1 MNSTIFLFIAT
12 LLCWGPTW
20 YVIKFQLG
28 IVDPM
33 VSVFYRFFL
42 ASIIIL
48 FFCKFKN
55 FKIQFS
61 FKEHFFIAVLGILLF
76 NINYVIFYLSTQY
89 LISGFVALCFSSI
102 LFMNIINNIIFHRN
116 LPSIMTILGGAI
128 GTLGLIFIFYEEI
141 SNFTLSSTTSFGIF
155 LGIIATY
162 FASLGNLVSAYT
174 SKIKLPV
181 VPVTGYGM
189 LYGSL
194 SLLIYLLVIDT
205 PFQFDFSLSY
215 NLSLIYLSVFG
226 SVFGFS
232 LYLTLIEKIGS
243 NDAAYVAIIMPL
255 IALLVSTIFE
265 NLLWNLNLIIG
276 AVMIILGNILIL
288 KKN

>member
-48 FFCKFKN
+48 CFCKLKN
-55 FKIQFS
+55 FKIKFS
-61 FKEHFFIAVLGILLF
+61 LKEHFLIAVLGVLLF

-102 LFMNIINNIIFHRN
+102 LFMNVINNIIFHRN
-116 LPSIMTILGGAI
+116 LPNIMTILGGAI

-194 SLLIYLLVIDT
+194 SLFIYLLVKDT
-205 PFQFDFSLSY
+205 PFQFDLSLSY
-215 NLSLIYLSVFG
+215 NLSLIYLSIFG

-232 LYLTLIEKIGS
+232 LYLTLIKKIGS

-265 NLLWNLNLIIG
+265 NLIWNLNLVIG
-276 AVMIILGNILIL
+276 AIMIILGNILIL

>member
-28 IVDPM
+28 TVDPM

-42 ASIIIL
+42 ASLIIL
-48 FFCKFKN
+48 LACVIKKLPLKF
-55 FKIQFS
+55 S
-61 FKEHFFIAVLGILLF
+61 LKEHFYIAVLGILLF
-76 NINYVIFYLSTQY
+76 NVNYVIFYLSTQY

-102 LFMNIINNIIFHRN
+102 LFMNVINNIIFHKN
-116 LPSIMTILGGAI
+116 LPNIKTILGGAI
-128 GTLGLIFIFYEEI
+128 GTMGLIFIFFDEI
-141 SNFTLSSTTSFGIF
+141 NNFTFSNMTSYGIF

-162 FASLGNLVSAYT
+162 FASLGNLVSAHT
-174 SKIKLPV
+174 SKINLPV

-189 LYGSL
+189 LYGSI
-194 SLLIYLLVIDT
+194 SLLIFLLITKT
-205 PFQFDFSLSY
+205 PFNFEYSLKY
-215 NLSLIYLSVFG
+215 NLSLVYLSVFG

-232 LYLTLIEKIGS
+232 LYLSLIKKIGS

-265 NLLWNLNLIIG
+265 ELMWNVNLVIG
-276 AVMIILGNILIL
+276 AIMIIFGNILIL

>member
-28 IVDPM
+28 TVDPM

-42 ASIIIL
+42 ASLIIL
-48 FFCKFKN
+48 LACVIKKLPLKF
-55 FKIQFS
+55 S
-61 FKEHFFIAVLGILLF
+61 LKEHFYIAVLGILLF
-76 NINYVIFYLSTQY
+76 NVNYVIFYLSTQY

-102 LFMNIINNIIFHRN
+102 LFMNVINNIIFHKN
-116 LPSIMTILGGAI
+116 LPNIKTILGGAI
-128 GTLGLIFIFYEEI
+128 GTMGLIFIFFDEI
-141 SNFTLSSTTSFGIF
+141 NDFTFSNMTSYGIF

-162 FASLGNLVSAYT
+162 FASLGNLVSAHT
-174 SKIKLPV
+174 SKINLPV

-189 LYGSL
+189 LYGSI
-194 SLLIYLLVIDT
+194 SLLIFLLITKT
-205 PFQFDFSLSY
+205 PFNFEYSLKY
-215 NLSLIYLSVFG
+215 NLSLVYLSVFG

-232 LYLTLIEKIGS
+232 LYLSLIKNIGS

-255 IALLVSTIFE
+255 IALLVSTLFE
-265 NLLWNLNLIIG
+265 ELMWNVNLVIG
-276 AVMIILGNILIL
+276 AIMIIFGNILIL

>member
-28 IVDPM
+28 TVDPM

-42 ASIIIL
+42 ASLIIL
-48 FFCKFKN
+48 LACVIKKLPLKF
-55 FKIQFS
+55 S
-61 FKEHFFIAVLGILLF
+61 LKEHFYIAVLGILLF
-76 NINYVIFYLSTQY
+76 NVNYVIFYLSTQY

-102 LFMNIINNIIFHRN
+102 LFMNVINNIIFHKN
-116 LPSIMTILGGAI
+116 LPNIKTILGGAI
-128 GTLGLIFIFYEEI
+128 GTMGLIFIFFDEI
-141 SNFTLSSTTSFGIF
+141 RNFTFSNMTSYGIF

-162 FASLGNLVSAYT
+162 FASLGNLVSAHT
-174 SKIKLPV
+174 SKINLPV

-189 LYGSL
+189 LYGSI
-194 SLLIYLLVIDT
+194 SLLIFLLITKT
-205 PFQFDFSLSY
+205 PFNFEYSLKY
-215 NLSLIYLSVFG
+215 NLSLVYLSLFG

-232 LYLTLIEKIGS
+232 LYLSLIKKIGS

-255 IALLVSTIFE
+255 IALLVSTLFE
-265 NLLWNLNLIIG
+265 ELMWNVNLVIG
-276 AVMIILGNILIL
+276 AIMIIFGNILIL

>member
-1 MNSTIFLFIAT
+1 
-12 LLCWGPTW
+12 
-20 YVIKFQLG
+20 
-28 IVDPM
+28 
-33 VSVFYRFFL
+33 
-42 ASIIIL
+42 
-48 FFCKFKN
+48 
-55 FKIQFS
+55 
-61 FKEHFFIAVLGILLF
+61 
-76 NINYVIFYLSTQY
+76 
-89 LISGFVALCFSSI
+89 
-102 LFMNIINNIIFHRN
+102 
-116 LPSIMTILGGAI
+116 MTILGGAI

-141 SNFTLSSTTSFGIF
+141 RNFTLSSTTSFGIF

-194 SLLIYLLVIDT
+194 SLFIYLLLKDT
-205 PFQFDFSLSY
+205 PFQFDLSISY
-215 NLSLIYLSVFG
+215 NLSLIYLSIFG

-232 LYLTLIEKIGS
+232 LYLTLIKKIGS

-265 NLLWNLNLIIG
+265 DLIWNLNLVIG
-276 AVMIILGNILIL
+276 AIMIILGNILIL

>member
-28 IVDPM
+28 TVDPM

-42 ASIIIL
+42 ASLIIL
-48 FFCKFKN
+48 LACVIKKLPLKF
-55 FKIQFS
+55 S
-61 FKEHFFIAVLGILLF
+61 LKEHFYIAVLGILLF
-76 NINYVIFYLSTQY
+76 NVNYVIFYLSTQY

-102 LFMNIINNIIFHRN
+102 LFMNVINNIIFHKN
-116 LPSIMTILGGAI
+116 LPNIKTILGGAI
-128 GTLGLIFIFYEEI
+128 GTMGLIFIFFDEI
-141 SNFTLSSTTSFGIF
+141 SNFTFSNMTSYGIF

-162 FASLGNLVSAYT
+162 FASLGNLVSAHT
-174 SKIKLPV
+174 SKINLPV

-189 LYGSL
+189 LYGSI
-194 SLLIYLLVIDT
+194 SLLVFLLITKT
-205 PFQFDFSLSY
+205 PFNFEYSLKY
-215 NLSLIYLSVFG
+215 NLSLVYLSLFG

-232 LYLTLIEKIGS
+232 LYLSLIKKIGS

-255 IALLVSTIFE
+255 IALLVSTLFE
-265 NLLWNLNLIIG
+265 ELMWNVNLVIG
-276 AVMIILGNILIL
+276 AIMIIFGNILIL

>member
-28 IVDPM
+28 TVDPM

-42 ASIIIL
+42 ASLIIL
-48 FFCKFKN
+48 LACVIKKLPLKF
-55 FKIQFS
+55 S
-61 FKEHFFIAVLGILLF
+61 LKEHFYIAVLGILLF
-76 NINYVIFYLSTQY
+76 NVNYVIFYLSTQY

-102 LFMNIINNIIFHRN
+102 LFMNVINNIIFHKN
-116 LPSIMTILGGAI
+116 LPNIKTILGGAI
-128 GTLGLIFIFYEEI
+128 GTMGLIFIFFDEI
-141 SNFTLSSTTSFGIF
+141 SNFTFSNMTSYGIF

-162 FASLGNLVSAYT
+162 FASLGNLVSAHT
-174 SKIKLPV
+174 SKINLPV

-189 LYGSL
+189 LYGSI
-194 SLLIYLLVIDT
+194 SLLIFLLITKT
-205 PFQFDFSLSY
+205 PFNFEYSLKY
-215 NLSLIYLSVFG
+215 NLSLVYLSLFG

-232 LYLTLIEKIGS
+232 LYLSLIKKIGS

-265 NLLWNLNLIIG
+265 ELMWNVNLIIG
-276 AVMIILGNILIL
+276 AIMIIFGNILIL

>member
-1 MNSTIFLFIAT
+1 MNSTIFLFIST

-55 FKIQFS
+55 FRIQFS
-61 FKEHFFIAVLGILLF
+61 FKEHFLIAVLGILLF

-162 FASLGNLVSAYT
+162 FASLDNLVSAYT

-189 LYGSL
+189 LYGSI
-194 SLLIYLLVIDT
+194 SLFIYLLVIDT

>member
-28 IVDPM
+28 TVDPM

-42 ASIIIL
+42 ASIILLLACAIKKL
-48 FFCKFKN
+48 PLKF
-55 FKIQFS
+55 S
-61 FKEHFFIAVLGILLF
+61 LKEHFYIAVLGILLF
-76 NINYVIFYLSTQY
+76 NVNYVIFYLSTQY

-102 LFMNIINNIIFHRN
+102 LFMNVINNIIFHKN
-116 LPSIMTILGGAI
+116 LPNIKTILGGAI
-128 GTLGLIFIFYEEI
+128 GTMGLIFIFFNEI
-141 SNFTLSSTTSFGIF
+141 SNFTFSNMTSYGIF

-162 FASLGNLVSAYT
+162 FASLGNLVSAHT
-174 SKIKLPV
+174 SKINLPV

-189 LYGSL
+189 LYGSI
-194 SLLIYLLVIDT
+194 SLLIYLLINET
-205 PFQFDFSLSY
+205 TFNFEYSLKY
-215 NLSLIYLSVFG
+215 NLSLVYLSVFG
-226 SVFGFS
+226 SVFGFT
-232 LYLTLIEKIGS
+232 LYLSLIKKIGS

-265 NLLWNLNLIIG
+265 GLIWDVNLIIG
-276 AVMIILGNILIL
+276 AIMIIFGNILIL

>member
-28 IVDPM
+28 VVDPM

-48 FFCKFKN
+48 CFCKLKN
-55 FKIQFS
+55 FRIKFS
-61 FKEHFFIAVLGILLF
+61 FKEHFLIAVLGVLLF

-102 LFMNIINNIIFHRN
+102 LFMNVINNIIFHRN
-116 LPSIMTILGGAI
+116 LPNIMTILGGAI

-141 SNFTLSSTTSFGIF
+141 SNFTISSTTSFGIF

-194 SLLIYLLVIDT
+194 SLFIYLLVKDT
-205 PFQFDFSLSY
+205 PFQFDLSLSY
-215 NLSLIYLSVFG
+215 NLSLIYLSIFG

-232 LYLTLIEKIGS
+232 LYLTLIKKIGS

-265 NLLWNLNLIIG
+265 NLIWNLNLVIG
-276 AVMIILGNILIL
+276 AIMIILGNILIL